1 MVSWKR
7 LAVCSLITGLS
18 WPFVDNITESGLL
31 YWLFLKKV
39 YFNTLGELRWFGP
52 VLYSL
57 FPVAGPSLAD
67 GSCQFGCLCWGKH
80 VDAHVWPPVVV
91 EVHRLRYSLP
101 YLFDAT
107 KNQNIKD
114 DKVVLLTGINPS
126 YKENDKPESY
136 SFCFSSAKDEG
147 KSRYWYKKHKQ
158 FGATKESNGD
168 LLTDHIAYLDLFPF
182 RETKQPL
189 FEKVFQE
196 FNDFRY
202 DILSVTQKV
211 IHELTPKLII
221 HANKS
226 SLYYW
231 GLNFDNLQDDKT
243 NPWLGYHFEIIPFN
257 DIPGMKAYEQRVSGI
272 EKRIV
277 HLFRMSGN
285 GIEPCYFLTY
295 MMENYRMKANTR
307 LQLLTPDEMVTLCN
321 YFLK

>member
-1 MVSWKR
+1 MQCLKIHINNIVNDMVHSELLKSYQTVIAKYQDR
-7 LAVCSLITGLS
+7 LSKDASTIIDRGLVIS
-18 WPFVDNITESGLL
+18 D
-31 YWLFLKKV
+31 
-39 YFNTLGELRWFGP
+39 
-52 VLYSL
+52 
-57 FPVAGPSLAD
+57 
-67 GSCQFGCLCWGKH
+67 
-80 VDAHVWPPVVV
+80 
-91 EVHRLRYSLP
+91 
-101 YLFDAT
+101 
-107 KNQNIKD
+107 NQNIKD
-114 DKVVLLTGINPS
+114 DKVILLTGINPS

-136 SFCFSSAKDEG
+136 FFCFSSAKDEG

-158 FGATKESNGD
+158 FGATKESDGD
-168 LLTDHIAYLDLFPF
+168 LLTNHIAYLDLFPF

-202 DILSVTQKV
+202 DILSVTQKA
-211 IHELTPKLII
+211 IHELSPKLII

-243 NPWLGYHFEIIPFN
+243 NPWLGYHFEKISFN
-257 DIPGMKAYEQRVSGI
+257 AIPGMGAYEQRVSGI
-272 EKRIV
+272 EKRNV

-295 MMENYRMKANTR
+295 MMENYGMKPNTR